1 MPHRGERPEPLR
13 RRHRLDDMKRALV
26 APETEIRKRSRLAP
40 PWPGREYEVGDQRLF
55 IRDTPPT
62 AADTEPALYIH
73 GLGGS
78 SQNWTDLADVLSH
91 RLSGQSVD
99 LPGFG
104 HSAPTTSYTIPALAR
119 RVAAWITMSDR
130 GPVHL
135 FGNSLGGAVSV
146 YVAAT
151 RPHLVKSLT
160 LISPAMPFIDVRTS
174 SQSRLLPLLAIPK
187 AERFA
192 ARAMAALSPE
202 QVVDQFAAN
211 CWGDPKDVPEQRRLE
226 AIEEIRRRS
235 TVPWNSEAY
244 IRTFRALVSSF
255 LQSYL
260 PGSSSLWRLAAQIE
274 APTLVIWGNLDK
286 LVSVGLAPQV
296 GRVIPDSRL
305 LILNKVGHVA
315 MMERPEIVGRAFV
328 AMLNEIQA
336 SD

>member
-1 MPHRGERPEPLR
+1 
-13 RRHRLDDMKRALV
+13 MKRALV
-26 APETEIRKRSRLAP
+26 APASEIRKRTSLSP
-40 PWPGREYEVGDQRLF
+40 PWPGRDYQVGEQKLF
-55 IRDTPPT
+55 VRRTPPT
-62 AADTEPALYIH
+62 AEGTEPALYVH

-91 RLSGQSVD
+91 RLSGESVD

-135 FGNSLGGAVSV
+135 FGNSLGGAISV

-151 RPHLVKSLT
+151 RPHLVRSLT

-187 AERFA
+187 AERLA

-202 QVVDQFAAN
+202 QVVDQVTAN
-211 CWGDPKDVPEQRRLE
+211 CWGVPDEVPEQRRIE
-226 AIEEIRRRS
+226 AIEEVRRRA

-244 IRTFRALVSSF
+244 LRTFRALVGSF

-260 PGSSSLWRLAAQIE
+260 PGSSSLWRLASQVE

-286 LVSVGLAPQV
+286 LVNVGLAPQV
-296 GRVIPDSRL
+296 ARTISDSRL
-305 LILNKVGHVA
+305 LILDKVGHVA
-315 MMERPEIVGRAFV
+315 MMERPEIVGRAVV
-328 AMLNEIQA
+328 AMLNEVQSSNYTGA
-336 SD
+336 NVTD